1 MSRKK
6 ASDAT
11 PQPAKTSSSAQPSA
25 CPNCNA
31 AVAPNANFCQAC
43 GTPLGKA
50 KSSQQRDPVTLAI
63 YGIIGLCVIGA
74 LVGIFFFSGQ
84 SHVAP
89 PQASA
94 PAPSPGPAPTVDL
107 SSMTPREAADQLFN
121 RIMMADEQGN
131 KEEVM
136 RFLPMALQ
144 AYERV
149 EFLDADAHF
158 HLGLMHSAA
167 GDYAATRKE
176 IDILKQYAPNHLLA
190 MLLEHE
196 TAMAAGDS
204 ETAAAIETAFR
215 AAYPT
220 EIVTN
225 RPEYQAHL
233 NSIEGFRARIGAQS
247 STAN

>member
-1 MSRKK
+1 M
-6 ASDAT
+6 
-11 PQPAKTSSSAQPSA
+11 
-25 CPNCNA
+25 
-31 AVAPNANFCQAC
+31 
-43 GTPLGKA
+43 
-50 KSSQQRDPVTLAI
+50 AI
-63 YGIIGLCVIGA
+63 YGIIGLCVVGA

-84 SHVAP
+84 SGVTPAQGPAPTAP
-89 PQASA
+89 PA
-94 PAPSPGPAPTVDL
+94 PAPTVDL

-121 RIMMADEQGN
+121 RIMIADEQGN

-149 EFLDADAHF
+149 EFMDADAHF
-158 HLGLMHSAA
+158 HLGLIHSAA
-167 GDYAATRKE
+167 GDYASTRKQ

-196 TAMAAGDS
+196 AATAAGDTS
-204 ETAAAIETAFR
+204 KAAAVEAAFND
-215 AAYPT
+215 AYPA

-233 NSIEGFRARIGAQS
+233 NSIEGFRARIGA
-247 STAN
+247 N